1 MAGNVQ
7 EIAHDVFDETVRK
20 AATPV
25 LVDFWAPWCGPC
37 RALAPILDQLAT
49 DFKDRIKIVKVN
61 TDENPQLTQ
70 EFNISSI
77 PTMMLFAQG
86 EVKDVIMG
94 VRSKES
100 IRTVLEKHLQAV

>member
-7 EIAHDVFDETVRK
+7 EIAQDTFDESVRK

-37 RALAPILDQLAT
+37 RALAPILDQLST
-49 DFKDRIKIVKVN
+49 DFTGRVKIVKVN
-61 TDENPQLTQ
+61 TDENQQLTQ

-77 PTMMLFAQG
+77 PTMMLFVGG

-100 IRTVLEKHLQAV
+100 IRGVLEKHLQAV